1 MVPIRLKP
9 VRLAALGVVG
19 DAQTSFWVVLPVTK
33 MVTLLIF
40 ALFCPQTFEVA
51 AKRACFD
58 CLGQAR
64 GAETMSGTAERLGI
78 HP

>member
-1 MVPIRLKP
+1 MNILSVMFIIF
-9 VRLAALGVVG
+9 LGVNAIHLATV
-19 DAQTSFWVVLPVTK
+19 
-33 MVTLLIF
+33 LIF

-58 CLGQAR
+58 WLGQAR
-64 GAETMSGTAERLGI
+64 GAETMSGAAERLGI

>member
-1 MVPIRLKP
+1 MV
-9 VRLAALGVVG
+9 VFAA
-19 DAQTSFWVVLPVTK
+19 TK
-33 MVTLLIF
+33 MVTVLIF

-58 CLGQAR
+58 RLEQAR
-64 GAETMSGTAERLGI
+64 GSETMSGAAERLGI